1 MPEACG
7 ACMMRC
13 ADGISTTPEFSANVV
28 RMVGECFIGIPART
42 TTRNSGDA
50 RRAIRSVRAARTL
63 LALSLMLYAQSVPSA
78 EFRPTAVWTDAE
90 CFPHPPGKYSPA
102 KMIDG
107 DLGTYACLLDDTRTG
122 KDVKVYPPKAA
133 APVTATFVLD
143 LGKERTIGGIR
154 FVARNAWVYVLAQNV
169 SIFACSD
176 AEGRE
181 HVRPLAENHEL
192 PATSNSNSAFVEW
205 SPVATRYL
213 KVCVNDSYQKRYPGP
228 WMTQAQIPWC
238 QKVGLPTAGDGK
250 NLNIQIAEITCYD
263 ARPPDYSPKN
273 PPDVPF
279 PRHRLERD
287 WLYQDVG
294 LDISRVFTSAADAQ
308 RERAITRRAL
318 GEIPPGTEGLDLLA
332 RRLDRL
338 VADRIPGRDPRWRSL
353 YLDACAS
360 RRMVR
365 LRALRQRATQFIYAK
380 HTVFGCMQ
388 GLAGKYDIPDEQ
400 VRDWTFGFK
409 KGGQLCM
416 GTVLDDGTVRHEV
429 LIEKPEGAICYPNL
443 SWDARTLVFSM
454 REDFDNDSYYLYT
467 MDLPTRQIRQIT
479 FPIVRNGRPLPVA
492 DCEPTFLPDGR
503 IVFTSTRDV
512 HISDCW
518 YRAGGN
524 IYCCDADGGNIRR
537 LTFDQLM
544 TSNPQVLQDGRI
556 VFTRWEYNDRS
567 ALFTHPLIAMNPDG
581 TAQTEYY
588 GNNSMFPSSIIHAHG
603 IPGSQKII
611 ALIAGHH
618 SIYKGKLGL
627 IDRNRGI
634 QSGEGIE
641 FVNTRLNGQPGRE
654 PADFIRPEPADPSK
668 PYLDL
673 KIDVFGQFGPQY
685 SHPYPFDEERY
696 LCSFCPEGYLP
707 PFGPFNP
714 PLGAYYMRADGARE
728 LLAFDEWQG
737 TGRAIPVM
745 ERTPPHRQAS
755 LIDPFNNNG
764 VYFVHDVYQ
773 GPGLAGIPRGTA
785 KKIRVVALEY
795 RVARMG
801 YGQNGGECET
811 GLCQTPIS
819 LNSGSW
825 DVKHV
830 LGEADIE
837 ADGSCSFEV
846 PARTPVYF
854 QVLDAKGYT
863 IQTMRSWSTL
873 QNGEQFSCIGCHENK
888 MSAGPEANVAPR
900 MAVALSKGV
909 QKLRRF
915 AGKEHPLVRRLASE
929 SWLDSV
935 ENYLGVNAPR
945 PLDPDAPV
953 DGFSFVQEIQ
963 PIFDRHCISCHN
975 AEKIGESKISLTGE
989 IARPETVRLIGAGQ
1003 VDPKR
1008 AYTQSYVNI
1017 TTSGDPDKN
1026 PWMIWLKPRSR
1037 AVMLPPYH
1045 TGASRS
1051 KIMDYFEPAH
1061 YGVSV
1066 SENEKRT
1073 FACWLDLLVPFCGS
1087 YAQHNTW
1094 TDAEKAEYGYFQEK
1108 RRAYAAAELESLRRS
1123 FRDRTPALRTALK

>member
-1 MPEACG
+1 MRKKFVHLLLWLVLSAC
-7 ACMMRC
+7 
-13 ADGISTTPEFSANVV
+13 PL
-28 RMVGECFIGIPART
+28 
-42 TTRNSGDA
+42 
-50 RRAIRSVRAARTL
+50 AA
-63 LALSLMLYAQSVPSA
+63 A
-78 EFRPTAVWTDAE
+78 EFRPVAVWTDTE
-90 CFPHPPGKYSPA
+90 CFSDPPGKYTA
-102 KMIDG
+102 ERMIDG
-107 DLGTYACLLDDTRTG
+107 DLGTYGCLLDDTRTG
-122 KDVKVYPPKAA
+122 NNTAVWPPNGA

-143 LGKERTIGGIR
+143 LGAEQTISGMR
-154 FVARNAWVYVLAQNV
+154 FVARNAWVYVLAKNV
-169 SIFACSD
+169 TISACAD
-176 AEGRE
+176 AQGRE
-181 HVRPLAENHEL
+181 QIRPLAEKQEL

-205 SPVATRYL
+205 LPVTTRYL

-228 WMTQAQIPWC
+228 WMLEAQIPWSR
-238 QKVGLPTAGDGK
+238 KVGLATAGDGR
-250 NLNIQIAEITCYD
+250 NLNTQIAEIACYD
-263 ARPPDYSPKN
+263 VRPDDYPIKN
-273 PPDVPF
+273 PPGVAF

-294 LDISRVFTSAADAQ
+294 LDIASVFTSDSDSEK
-308 RERAITRRAL
+308 ERSIVLKVL
-318 GEIPPGTEGLDLLA
+318 GQVPEDDPGLSML
-332 RRLDRL
+332 RQRLDRL
-338 VADRIPGRDPRWRSL
+338 IQGKIPARDPGWRLL
-353 YLDACAS
+353 YLDACAA
-360 RRMVR
+360 RRRARLQAVR
-365 LRALRQRATQFIYAK
+365 ARGATQFVYAK
-380 HTVFGCMQ
+380 HYIFGCMQ
-388 GLAGKYDIPDEQ
+388 GLVGKYDIPDEQ
-400 VRDWTFGFK
+400 IRDYTLGFK
-409 KGGQLCM
+409 EGGQLCL
-416 GTVLDDGTVRHEV
+416 GTLLEDGTVKHEV
-429 LIEKPEGAICYPNL
+429 LLERPEGAICYPNL

-454 REDFDNDSYYLYT
+454 RDNFETDSYYLYT
-467 MDLPTRQIRQIT
+467 MDMATHRVTQIT
-479 FPIVRNGRPLPVA
+479 FPILKDGKPLPIA

-524 IYCCDADGGNIRR
+524 IYSCDADGRNIRR
-537 LTFDQLM
+537 LTYDQLM
-544 TSNPQVLQDGRI
+544 TNNPQVLGDGRI

-588 GNNSMFPSSIIHAHG
+588 GNNSMFPAAIIHARG
-603 IPGSQKII
+603 IPGSHKAI

-627 IDRNRGI
+627 IDRSKGI
-634 QSGEGIE
+634 QAGNGIE
-641 FVNTRLNGQPGRE
+641 FVNTRLDGHPGRE
-654 PADFIRPEPADPSK
+654 SADFVRPEPPDPSK

-685 SHPYPFDEERY
+685 SHPYAMDEENY

-714 PLGAYYMRADGARE
+714 PLGVYSMKSDGVRE
-728 LLAFDEWQG
+728 LLAYDDWQS
-737 TGRAIPVM
+737 TGQAIPVM
-745 ERTPPHRQAS
+745 PRTPPPVRAS
-755 LIDPFNNNG
+755 LVNPRDNNG
-764 VYFVHDVYQ
+764 VYTVQDVYG

-785 KKIRVVALEY
+785 KKLRVVALEY

-830 LGEADIE
+830 LGEVDIE

-846 PARTPVYF
+846 PAHTPVYF

-863 IQTMRSWSTL
+863 IQSMRSWSTL
-873 QNGEQFSCIGCHENK
+873 QNGERFSCIGCHENK
-888 MSAGPEANVAPR
+888 MDAGAQPPTVR
-900 MAVALSKGV
+900 KTTVALSKPI
-909 QKLRRF
+909 QKLQPF
-915 AGKEHPLVRRLASE
+915 AGKEHPLMGRLESQ

-945 PLDPDAPV
+945 PLEAETPV

-963 PIFDRHCISCHN
+963 PIFDRHCVSCHN
-975 AEKIGESKISLTGE
+975 AEKIGTSKLSLTGE
-989 IARPETVRLIGAGQ
+989 VANPESVRLIGEGQ

-1008 AYTQSYVNI
+1008 AYTQSYVAI

-1026 PWMIWLKPRSR
+1026 PWMTWLKPRSR

-1045 TGASRS
+1045 TGACKS
-1051 KIMDYFEPAH
+1051 KIMDYLEPAH
-1061 YGVSV
+1061 YGVQT

-1073 FACWLDLLVPFCGS
+1073 FACWLDLLIPFCGS

-1094 TDAEKAEYGYFQEK
+1094 TDAEKAEYSYFQEK
-1108 RRAYAAAELESLRRS
+1108 RRVYAAAELESLRS
-1123 FRDRTPALRTALK
+1123 SPDY